1 MGFPKAPTSEG
12 FGSFGKGGHF
22 FHGSIVI
29 LYQIDLTVE
38 CIRFKT
44 LSDMEFPAMHPLLCL
59 KNGFYV
65 YLQLLIETE
74 LWGFFL
80 NIVNI
85 FYLKPNKGGSS
96 KKLRRLCV
104 VFLKIILHKKT
115 LFKVQIETFLIFF
128 LISLSSLFGTYW
140 IFERQHF
147 FIQRYLRITGTK
159 A

>member
-1 MGFPKAPTSEG
+1 MGFSKAPTIDG
-12 FGSFGKGGHF
+12 FGSFGKGCHFF
-22 FHGSIVI
+22 FHGSFAI
-29 LYQIDLTVE
+29 LYQKDLTVE
-38 CIRFKT
+38 CFRLKM
-44 LSDMEFPAMHPLLCL
+44 LSSMEFPAMHPCLCL

-74 LWGFFL
+74 LWFFKNIL
-80 NIVNI
+80 NIS
-85 FYLKPNKGGSS
+85 YLKPNKGGRS

-104 VFLKIILHKKT
+104 AFLKIILHKNT

-128 LISLSSLFGTYW
+128 ISLSNLFGTDW

-147 FIQRYLRITGTK
+147 FIQRYFRITGTK

>member
-1 MGFPKAPTSEG
+1 M
-12 FGSFGKGGHF
+12 
-22 FHGSIVI
+22 
-29 LYQIDLTVE
+29 
-38 CIRFKT
+38 
-44 LSDMEFPAMHPLLCL
+44 
-59 KNGFYV
+59 
-65 YLQLLIETE
+65 
-74 LWGFFL
+74 GFFL

-159 A
+159 T